1 MKQNIFERNVY
12 EEVVARINKLT
23 TESKGKW
30 GRLSAPQMIRH
41 LNEACKMAFDE
52 VKVPDQSNL
61 FTRTLGKWLFLR
73 NVKPP
78 GRQNGTVKTFPQI
91 DIVETGFPVMGI
103 EDEKKSYVATLD
115 RLNKSKDLSKQHPLF
130 GKMSRDD
137 WGLLAYA
144 HADYHLTQ
152 FNL

>member
-1 MKQNIFERNVY
+1 
-12 EEVVARINKLT
+12 
-23 TESKGKW
+23 
-30 GRLSAPQMIRH
+30 
-41 LNEACKMAFDE
+41 MAFDE
-52 VKVPDQSNL
+52 IQVPDQSNF
-61 FTRTLGKWLFLR
+61 FTRTVGKWLFLS

-78 GRQNGTVKTFPQI
+78 GREKGNLKTFPEI
-91 DIVETGFPVMGI
+91 DIIETGFRVLEI
-103 EDEKKSYVATLD
+103 EEEKKLYTATLA
-115 RLNKSKDLSKQHPLF
+115 RLNKTKDLSKKHPLF

>member
-1 MKQNIFERNVY
+1 MKHNIFEPSACEAVIT
-12 EEVVARINKLT
+12 RINKLT
-23 TESKGKW
+23 VDSKGQW

-41 LNEACKMAFDE
+41 LTEACKMAFDE
-52 VKVPDQSNL
+52 VQIPDQSNF
-61 FTRTLGKWLFLR
+61 FTRTVGKWLFLS

-78 GRQNGTVKTFPQI
+78 GREKGKLKTFPQI
-91 DIVETGFPVMGI
+91 DIVEIGFPVLEI
-103 EDEKKSYVATLD
+103 EEEKKHYLATIE
-115 RLNKSKDLSKQHPLF
+115 RLIKEKELSRKHPLF